1 MPALAWLDEQLAAS
15 GTSPDE
21 LVRVELQN
29 QAAMNVT
36 VRNVITSMRTMAA
49 FDWAEFFEGVSL
61 IDEALRADSDFGA
74 MDFATRDRYR
84 HAIEE
89 LARGSGRS
97 ELEVTREV
105 IAHAKRAAAARP
117 PDAPP
122 GGAGRGS
129 RVLPHLGRASRSSR
143 RRSATVS
150 RSSSGFCAPTSRGRP
165 RATSGPSASSP
176 RSSWRSLCSWPTR
189 GG

>member
-15 GTSPDE
+15 GTSADE

-29 QAAMNVT
+29 QAATNVT

-89 LARGSGRS
+89 LARGSRRS

-105 IAHAKRAAAARP
+105 IAHAKGP
-117 PDAPP
+117 
-122 GGAGRGS
+122 
-129 RVLPHLGRASRSSR
+129 R
-143 RRSATVS
+143 RH
-150 RSSSGFCAPTSRGRP
+150 GRP
-165 RATSGPSASSP
+165 ARLPEAAPRIPAYYLISDGLLLLEKAIGYRVPLKQRLLRAYV
-176 RSSWRSLCSWPTR
+176 SWATPGYLGTLGIVTALLLALPLLLAHA